1 MSKKIQFLL
10 FTDQGHGGGVEDRPG
25 DETRSKREELGER
38 QNRRKTDQVRG
49 RRPRGR
55 LRERVERQEKEEN

>member
-1 MSKKIQFLL
+1 M
-10 FTDQGHGGGVEDRPG
+10 EDRPG

-55 LRERVERQEKEEN
+55 LRERVEGQEKEEN

>member
-1 MSKKIQFLL
+1 MSNKIQFLL
-10 FTDQGHGGGVEDRPG
+10 FTDKGHRGGVEDRPG

-49 RRPRGR
+49 RSPRGR